1 MNILFIGDI
10 MGKPGRRAV
19 RELLPGLLGSMEVDL
34 VIANCENAAGGFGV
48 TREIVEELFSENI
61 DVLTSGNHIWDKKE
75 AESFIEDYRN
85 LIRPANYPRGVRGFG
100 STITVGRSGTL
111 VGVLNLMGR
120 VFMRDL
126 DCPFRAAQRELA
138 LLKEKTKIVVVDFH
152 AEATSEK
159 QALGW
164 FLDGEVAAVLGTHT
178 HVQTADERVLPEG
191 TAFIT
196 DAGMTGPFDSI
207 IGNEKSK
214 VIERFLTAIPN
225 KFEVARG
232 DVFLQ
237 GALIKIDPENGLSTG
252 IERINIKLDRHIDGR
267 EHF

>member
-19 RELLPGLLGSMEVDL
+19 RELLPGLLESREIDL

-48 TREIVEELFSENI
+48 TRDIVEELFSDNI

-75 AESFIEDYRN
+75 IESFIEDYRN
-85 LIRPANYPRGVRGFG
+85 LIRPANYPKGVRGFG

-120 VFMRDL
+120 VFMRDI
-126 DCPFRAAQRELA
+126 DCPFRAAQREIA
-138 LLKEKTKIVVVDFH
+138 LLKERTKIIIVDFH

-164 FLDGEVAAVLGTHT
+164 FLDGEASAVLGTHT
-178 HVQTADERVLPEG
+178 HVQTADERVLPKG
-191 TAFIT
+191 TGFIT

-207 IGNEKSK
+207 IGNEKSR
-214 VIERFLTAIPN
+214 VIERFLTGVPN

-237 GALIKIDPENGLSTG
+237 GVLLEIDSETGMSTA
-252 IERINIKLDRHIDGR
+252 IERINLKLDRNHS
-267 EHF
+267 

>member
-19 RELLPGLLGSMEVDL
+19 RELLPGLIESRSIDL
-34 VIANCENAAGGFGV
+34 VVANCENAAGGFGV
-48 TREIVEELFSENI
+48 TRDIVEELFSDNI

-75 AESFIEDYRN
+75 IESFIEDYRN
-85 LIRPANYPRGVRGFG
+85 LIRPANYPKGVRGFG

-111 VGVLNLMGR
+111 VGVINLMGR
-120 VFMRDL
+120 VFMRDI
-126 DCPFRAAQRELA
+126 DCPFRTAQREIA
-138 LLKEKTKIVVVDFH
+138 QLKERTNIIIVDFH

-164 FLDGEVAAVLGTHT
+164 FLDGEASAVLGTHT
-178 HVQTADERVLPEG
+178 HVQTADERILSRG
-191 TAFIT
+191 TGFIT

-207 IGNEKSK
+207 IGNEKGR
-214 VIERFLTAIPN
+214 VIERFLTGVPN

-237 GALIKIDPENGLSTG
+237 GALLKIDPSTG
-252 IERINIKLDRHIDGR
+252 MCAAIERISLKLDRNYS
-267 EHF
+267 

>member
-19 RELLPGLLGSMEVDL
+19 RELLPELLETRDVDL

-48 TREIVEELFSENI
+48 TRDIVEELFSDNI

-75 AESFIEDYRN
+75 IETFIEDYRN
-85 LIRPANYPRGVRGFG
+85 LIRPANYPKGVRGFG

-120 VFMRDL
+120 VFMRDI
-126 DCPFRAAQRELA
+126 DCPFRAAQREIA
-138 LLKEKTKIVVVDFH
+138 LLKERTKFVIVDFH

-164 FLDGEVAAVLGTHT
+164 FLDGEVSAVLGTHT
-178 HVQTADERVLPEG
+178 HVQTADERILPKG
-191 TAFIT
+191 TGFIT

-207 IGNEKSK
+207 IGNEKSR
-214 VIERFLTAIPN
+214 VIERFLTGVPN

-237 GALIKIDPENGLSTG
+237 GVLLKIDPDTG
-252 IERINIKLDRHIDGR
+252 MSAAIERINMRLDRNHS
-267 EHF
+267 